1 MKLLPCFSSDSCEAE
16 IGLAKCFY
24 SVIRSMSRCSKFSY
38 EWGNGL
44 IFRPSPGCLRTAYS
58 KTIWMTVFSWGS
70 TDVICEEKWK
80 ETKGFAFDTVS
91 IFNLR
96 ILACC
101 CLKAWLNWEILLHT
115 QVFLSLTMWEVNV
128 ADSNCASTRENV
140 LYFIQSFWQLV
151 LPSKHYFR
159 HCENLKEG
167 YVSSAMFPS
176 FPSLLLIFW

>member
-80 ETKGFAFDTVS
+80 ERKGFAFDTVS

-115 QVFLSLTMWEVNV
+115 QVFLSLTMWKVNV
-128 ADSNCASTRENV
+128 EDSRATIIFKVLKYTVLVDIAFSLCRREQRNRGAKIRRRRYTRARN
-140 LYFIQSFWQLV
+140 YAFW
-151 LPSKHYFR
+151 R
-159 HCENLKEG
+159 
-167 YVSSAMFPS
+167 
-176 FPSLLLIFW
+176 

>member
-1 MKLLPCFSSDSCEAE
+1 MKLQPCFSSDSCEAE

-24 SVIRSMSRCSKFSY
+24 SVIRSMSRCSNFSY

-140 LYFIQSFWQLV
+140 LYFIQSW
-151 LPSKHYFR
+151 KHSSFNFLAAR
-159 HCENLKEG
+159 LAFKTLFPALWKLKRRLCFLSN
-167 YVSSAMFPS
+167 VS
-176 FPSLLLIFW
+176 

>member
-70 TDVICEEKWK
+70 TDVICDEKCK

-96 ILACC
+96 KLENSCLLLFKGLAKLGNFAAYTSVSQSYHVRGKCC
-101 CLKAWLNWEILLHT
+101 RLKLCFYAWKCSLFYPKLKA
-115 QVFLSLTMWEVNV
+115 F
-128 ADSNCASTRENV
+128 
-140 LYFIQSFWQLV
+140 
-151 LPSKHYFR
+151 
-159 HCENLKEG
+159 
-167 YVSSAMFPS
+167 
-176 FPSLLLIFW
+176 